1 MSDRYGFTTDREDN
15 FFERVVAE
23 ANPDTNFII
32 VTERDTIAGPVPQA
46 AVLVRK
52 TVLVL
57 GLVLPELPLAG
68 KTLGDWL
75 TDAVKIDL
83 PLIKDGETVNP
94 WTYAL
99 IQSDNQEAVDE
110 ELERIRNEVR
120 RIENIV
126 NGKTV
131 RVTVE
136 SF

>member
-15 FFERVVAE
+15 YFTRVVAE

-32 VTERDTIAGPVPQA
+32 VTERDTIAGPVLQA

-52 TVLVL
+52 VVLVL

-75 TDAVKIDL
+75 TDAVKTDL
-83 PLIKDGETVNP
+83 PVILDGGEVNP

-126 NGKTV
+126 DGKTV